1 MPHPFRSSRL
11 GCGLVG
17 LAYIVSLGI
26 FITPAAQASGE
37 GFRDVGTWAGNMQ
50 AAILFWLL
58 GAVLLSVFLL
68 ATRSR
73 VLSRA
78 LFAAALLCS
87 LMPVLITLVCLRHF
101 RNTLAPYDVDGL
113 SVTPGIG
120 SWSALLASAIAV
132 AGIGLTVANRPHTRD
147 HD

>member
-1 MPHPFRSSRL
+1 MPHSFRSARL

-26 FITPAAQASGE
+26 FITPASQASGD
-37 GFRDVGTWAGNMQ
+37 GFRDVGTWTGHTQ
-50 AAILFWLL
+50 AAILIWLL
-58 GAVLLSVFLL
+58 GAVLLSQFLL

-73 VLSRA
+73 VLSHA
-78 LFAAALLCS
+78 LVAAALLCS

-101 RNTLAPYDVDGL
+101 RSTLAPYDVDGL
-113 SVTPGIG
+113 AVTPGIG
-120 SWSALLASAIAV
+120 AWSALLASAIAV
-132 AGIGLTVANRPHTRD
+132 AGILLTAAYRPHTRD